1 MKERKSS
8 RLKIRALVRAEY
20 EGREYALENLSEIGA
35 FIRTAS
41 PLAVGKELELRLVGK
56 RLPEPIELTAIV
68 RHRQT
73 GVGMGVE
80 FTQFQ
85 SAGQVRLK
93 VLLASVSVARI
104 LVVDDNEETR
114 HVLSVALEQSAYDV
128 VTAEDGMEGLQKAL
142 ELQPDLIILDLA
154 MPKLSGLEVCQRVRA
169 SPELA
174 HVPIIVLTASTE
186 PADFRAAQQ
195 RGAVLFVRKPFE
207 VQKLLSHV
215 QMLLHR

>member
-1 MKERKSS
+1 M
-8 RLKIRALVRAEY
+8 VD
-20 EGREYALENLSEIGA
+20 NLSETGA
-35 FIRTAS
+35 FIRTAN

-68 RHRQT
+68 RHQQM
-73 GVGMGVE
+73 GLGMGVE

-85 SAGQVRLK
+85 NAGQVRLK

-104 LVVDDNEETR
+104 LVVDDDEETR
-114 HVLSVALEQSAYDV
+114 QVLSVALEQSAYDV

-154 MPKLSGLEVCQRVRA
+154 MPKLSGLKVCQRVRA

-174 HVPIIVLTASTE
+174 RVPILVLTASTE
-186 PADFRAAQQ
+186 PADFRAAQE
-195 RGAVLFVRKPFE
+195 RGAVMFVPKPFE